1 MMKKAK
7 DADAMNFENEQQSRY
22 CKPDASVADVNIIA
36 DVYHSIL
43 FSLCKFV
50 IIMY

>member
-22 CKPDASVADVNIIA
+22 CKPDAGVADINIIA
-36 DVYHSIL
+36 DVCTNL
-43 FSLCKFV
+43 FFFLCKFV
-50 IIMY
+50 IIRY

>member
-22 CKPDASVADVNIIA
+22 YTSAGVDDTVCTPDICTI
-36 DVYHSIL
+36 
-43 FSLCKFV
+43 FP
-50 IIMY
+50 